1 MDGYV
6 EAQEQQDGQKGN
18 GTGFVVL
25 RSAHACDDLYIVL
38 WAANYDYF
46 LRNAAVLLPWSM
58 AD

>member
-1 MDGYV
+1 
-6 EAQEQQDGQKGN
+6 
-18 GTGFVVL
+18 
-25 RSAHACDDLYIVL
+25 VL